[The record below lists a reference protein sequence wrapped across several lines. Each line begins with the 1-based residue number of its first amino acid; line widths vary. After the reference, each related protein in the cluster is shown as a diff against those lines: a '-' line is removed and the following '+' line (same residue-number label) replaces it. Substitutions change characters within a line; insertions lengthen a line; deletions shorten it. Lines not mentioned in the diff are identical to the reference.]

1 MDAISFPPAPTN
13 EPNLT
18 YAPGTPERES
28 LLTEI
33 AALESES
40 RDLPAYV
47 GGEWRAC
54 GGEEIQ
60 VVQPHD
66 HQHVL
71 GVTRNA
77 TTADAQAAVD
87 AALLCLEVL
96 GVLALDR
103 AMTTFGGALA
113 GFMAAALGP
122 QLGQILFG
130 LGLIVTGSLMYI
142 LYKPLR
148 LID

>member
-77 TTADAQAAVD
+77 TTADAQAAADVD
-87 AALLCLEVL
+87 HLDGVAGIGAAGISRWTQVL
-96 GVLALDR
+96 IGAILWPPLMALMDR
-103 AMTTFGGALA
+103 VRL
-113 GFMAAALGP
+113 
-122 QLGQILFG
+122 QIETRGTAF
-130 LGLIVTGSLMYI
+130 I
-142 LYKPLR
+142 
-148 LID
+148 